1 MEVVG
6 NVMVGVIRWI
16 NNIIIDILG
25 SDFDE
30 HVSLYDNT
38 CVVSSILT

>member
-16 NNIIIDILG
+16 NNVIIDILE

-38 CVVSSILT
+38 CVISSILT